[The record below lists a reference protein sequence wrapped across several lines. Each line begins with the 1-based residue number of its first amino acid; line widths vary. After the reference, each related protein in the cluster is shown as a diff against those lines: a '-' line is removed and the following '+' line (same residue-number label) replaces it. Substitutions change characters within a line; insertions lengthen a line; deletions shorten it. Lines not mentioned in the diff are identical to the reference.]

1 MLNMAATQNEDG
13 LKTMTSLPDATPD
26 DDVLVLREDRDQIAW
41 LTLNRP
47 KKLNALSDAMI
58 DAVSTVLDD
67 VANDASVRVVVI
79 SGAGKA
85 FSAGHDLKEMMSKPE
100 QGPCQVLFN
109 ACSKMMQKIHNMP
122 QPIIAK
128 VDGIATAAGCQ
139 LVAQCDLAIAS
150 THSKF
155 ATSGI
160 NLGLFCA
167 TPSVPLSRAI
177 GRKAAAEMLY
187 TGKFVDAEEAAQLG
201 LLNRC
206 VGAEVLDVE
215 VENLA
220 LEIASKSPS
229 AIEFGKRLFL
239 SQIDRPL
246 EEAYQI
252 AAETMANNMQHP
264 DARNGIRAFIDKQPS
279 PQWKDRDAS

>member
-1 MLNMAATQNEDG
+1 
-13 LKTMTSLPDATPD
+13 MT
-26 DDVLVLREDRDQIAW
+26 REDRDQIAW

-47 KKLNALSDAMI
+47 TKLNALSEAMI
-58 DAVSTVLDD
+58 EALSVELDAIAQDTG
-67 VANDASVRVVVI
+67 VRVVVI

-100 QGPCQVLFN
+100 QAPCEVLFN
-109 ACSKMMQKIHNMP
+109 ACANMMMKIHHLP
-122 QPIIAK
+122 QPVIAH

-150 THSKF
+150 RHSKF

-187 TGKFVDAEEAAQLG
+187 TGKFITAEEAEHLG
-201 LLNRC
+201 LINRA

-229 AIEFGKRLFL
+229 AIAFGKRLFL
-239 SQIDRPL
+239 NQIDRPL
-246 EEAYQI
+246 DEAYAV
-252 AAETMANNMQHP
+252 AAKTMAANMQHL
-264 DARNGIRAFIDKQPS
+264 DARDGVRAFIDKQPS
-279 PQWKDRDAS
+279 PKWKDRNA

>member
-1 MLNMAATQNEDG
+1 
-13 LKTMTSLPDATPD
+13 MTSPPTDTVAEDDA
-26 DDVLVLREDRDQIAW
+26 LVLREDREHVAW

-47 KKLNALSDAMI
+47 KKLNALSEAMI
-58 DAVSTVLDD
+58 SALSAELDALSDD
-67 VANDASVRVVVI
+67 TSVRVVVI

-85 FSAGHDLKEMMSKPE
+85 FSAGHDLKEMMSKPD
-100 QGPCQVLFN
+100 QGPCEVLFN
-109 ACSKMMQKIHNMP
+109 ACAAMMLKIHNLP
-122 QPIIAK
+122 QPVIAH
-128 VDGIATAAGCQ
+128 VDGVATAAGCQ

-150 THSKF
+150 ERSKF

-187 TGKFVDAEEAAQLG
+187 TGKFITAGEAERLG
-201 LLNRC
+201 LLNRA
-206 VGAEVLDVE
+206 VGAEVLDAE

-239 SQIDRPL
+239 NQIDRPL
-246 EEAYQI
+246 DEAYAI
-252 AAETMANNMQHP
+252 AAKTMAANMQHA
-264 DARNGIRAFIDKQPS
+264 DARNGVGAFIDKQPA
-279 PQWKDRDAS
+279 PTWANRTGKDRKA

>member
-1 MLNMAATQNEDG
+1 
-13 LKTMTSLPDATPD
+13 MTSPTEN
-26 DDVLVLREDRDQIAW
+26 DVLVLREDRERVAW

-47 KKLNALSDAMI
+47 QKLNALSEAMI
-58 DAVSTVLDD
+58 SALSAELDALSDD
-67 VANDASVRVVVI
+67 TDVRVVVI

-100 QGPCQVLFN
+100 QGPYEILFN
-109 ACSKMMQKIHNMP
+109 ACADMMLKIHNLP
-122 QPIIAK
+122 QPVIAH

-150 THSKF
+150 DRSKF

-187 TGKFVDAEEAAQLG
+187 TGKFITAGEAECLG
-201 LLNRC
+201 LLNRA
-206 VGAEVLDVE
+206 VGAEVLDAE

-239 SQIDRPL
+239 NQIDRPL
-246 EEAYQI
+246 DEAYAI
-252 AAETMANNMQHP
+252 AAETMAANMQHA
-264 DARNGIRAFIDKQPS
+264 DARNGVGAFIDKQPA
-279 PQWKDRDAS
+279 PTWANRIGKDRKA

>member
-1 MLNMAATQNEDG
+1 
-13 LKTMTSLPDATPD
+13 MTETSPTKNDA
-26 DDVLVLREDRDQIAW
+26 LVVREDREHVAW

-47 KKLNALSDAMI
+47 KKLNALSEAMI
-58 DAVSTVLDD
+58 AALSAELDAI
-67 VANDASVRVVVI
+67 AGDASVRVVVV

-100 QGPCQVLFN
+100 QAPCEVLFN
-109 ACSKMMQKIHNMP
+109 ACADMMVKIHHLP
-122 QPIIAK
+122 QPVIAH

-187 TGKFVDAEEAAQLG
+187 TGKFVSAQEAERLG
-201 LLNRC
+201 LINRA
-206 VGAEVLDVE
+206 VGAEVLDAE

-229 AIEFGKRLFL
+229 AIAFGKRLFL
-239 SQIDRPL
+239 DQIDRSL
-246 EEAYQI
+246 DEAYAI
-252 AAETMANNMQHP
+252 AAETMAANMQHS
-264 DARNGIRAFIDKQPS
+264 DARDGVQAFLDKQP
-279 PQWKDRDAS
+279 PPKWKDRDA

>member
-1 MLNMAATQNEDG
+1 
-13 LKTMTSLPDATPD
+13 MTSPPKNDTL
-26 DDVLVLREDRDQIAW
+26 DDVLVTREDRDQVAW

-47 KKLNALSDAMI
+47 KKLNALSEAMI
-58 DAVSTVLDD
+58 AALSTELDVLSQDT
-67 VANDASVRVVVI
+67 SVRVVVI

-100 QGPCQVLFN
+100 QAPCEVLFN
-109 ACSKMMQKIHNMP
+109 ACAEMMLKIHHLP
-122 QPIIAK
+122 QPVIAH

-150 THSKF
+150 DRSKF

-187 TGKFVDAEEAAQLG
+187 TGKFISADEAERLG
-201 LLNRC
+201 LLNRA
-206 VGAEVLDVE
+206 VGAEVLDAE

-239 SQIDRPL
+239 NQIDKPL
-246 EEAYQI
+246 DQAYAI
-252 AAETMANNMQHP
+252 AAKTMSANMQHT
-264 DARNGIRAFIDKQPS
+264 DARDGVGAFIKKQPS
-279 PQWKDRDAS
+279 PKWKDRDA

>member
-1 MLNMAATQNEDG
+1 
-13 LKTMTSLPDATPD
+13 MT
-26 DDVLVLREDRDQIAW
+26 REDHDQIAW

-47 KKLNALSDAMI
+47 TKLNALSEAMI
-58 DAVSTVLDD
+58 EALSVELDAIAQDTG
-67 VANDASVRVVVI
+67 VRVVVI

-100 QGPCQVLFN
+100 QAPCEVLFN
-109 ACSKMMQKIHNMP
+109 ACANMMMKIHHLP
-122 QPIIAK
+122 QPVIAH

-150 THSKF
+150 SHSKF

-187 TGKFVDAEEAAQLG
+187 TGKFITAEEAERLG
-201 LLNRC
+201 LINRS
-206 VGAEVLDVE
+206 VGAEVLNVE

-229 AIEFGKRLFL
+229 AITFGKRLFL
-239 SQIDRPL
+239 GQIDRPL
-246 EEAYQI
+246 DEAYAV
-252 AAETMANNMQHP
+252 AAETMTANMQHP
-264 DARNGIRAFIDKQPS
+264 DARDGVRAFIDKQPS
-279 PQWKDRDAS
+279 PKWKDRSA